1 MEEQVKIKI
10 LVKASNV
17 IIVRSGDILL
27 INARERNCQERKM
40 KLNPHMM
47 RVLIPIM

>member
-17 IIVRSGDILL
+17 IIVRSGDILVMSVEANDCKIKKNEAHNL
-27 INARERNCQERKM
+27 
-40 KLNPHMM
+40 HMM
-47 RVLIPIM
+47 KILI